1 MAIDRITVR
10 GARQHNLKDISVE
23 IPRDRLT
30 VITGLSGSG
39 KSSLAFDTIYA
50 EGQRRY
56 VESLSA
62 YARQFLD
69 QLERPDVD
77 SVDGLS
83 PAISIEQKTVSR
95 SPRST
100 VGTVTEVYDYLRLLF
115 SSVGQPHCH
124 ICGAAITRQS
134 VEQIVHSVL
143 ALPEGERVMILAP
156 IVRGRKGEFRKEL
169 EKLAKDGF
177 LRARV
182 DNDLLSLDEEI
193 KLDKRRNH
201 TIEAVVDRLL
211 IKPGIS
217 ERLTE
222 SIRTALKLTNGAV
235 LVSVVDGEEK
245 MYSERMA
252 CVNCGINV
260 APLEPRSFSFNS
272 AYGAC
277 KRCHGLGTV
286 LEVDPAKLIAD
297 PHERADKQLF
307 MGAADKQ
314 GAAYLRS
321 ALVAVAEH
329 FGASAAVPF
338 SALPKNAREAFFHGL
353 EGQITFRQ
361 GLYTYQS
368 DWKGAVRHLR
378 ERMNDAPSEKV
389 REALEELVSPVECPD
404 CHGRRLQP
412 ESLAVRVGG
421 LGITQ
426 YTAIPIEE
434 AVAVFDKLT
443 LNEREQQIAGL
454 VLREIRNRMRF
465 LESVGLGYI
474 TLDRPSATLSGGEG
488 QRIRLATQI
497 GSQLRGVLYVLD
509 EPSIGLHPRDNQRLI
524 ETLCA
529 LRDLGNTVLV
539 VEHDEETIRRA
550 DYVVDIGPAAGVHG
564 GEIVAVGTPEEVA
577 CNPNSVTGLYIC
589 GARKI
594 DLPAARRAPNGH
606 SVTVRGAREHNLK
619 DIDVTFPLGL
629 LTVVTGVSGSG
640 KSTLIDDILYRAL
653 ARHLYG
659 SLNEPG
665 AYESIEGLDNVDKVI
680 EIDQSPIGRTPRSNP
695 ATYTGLF
702 TPLRELY
709 AMLPESRERG
719 YKPGRFSF
727 NVKGGRC
734 EACEGDGMKRIEM
747 NFLPDVYV
755 LCDVCRGARYNR
767 ETLSVKYKGKSIAE
781 LLDTTVEEAL
791 PILENIPQI
800 KQKIQT
806 LLDVGLGYIKLG
818 QSSTTLSGGEAQRIK
833 LAKELSK
840 RATGRTIYIL
850 DEPTTGLHFADVH
863 KLLDVLQRLVTLGNT
878 VLVIEHNLDVI
889 KSADFVIDL
898 GPEGGAG
905 GGRVVASGTP
915 EEVAR
920 VKKSHTGQALK
931 PLLNGH
937 AANGNGH
944 KSPRNG
950 KTATTA
956 RAGKKSAA

>member
-115 SSVGQPHCH
+115 SSVGQPHCQL
-124 ICGAAITRQS
+124 CGSPITRQS
-134 VEQIVHSVL
+134 VEQIVQSVL
-143 ALPEGERVMILAP
+143 SLPEGERVMVLAP
-156 IVRGRKGEFRKEL
+156 VVRGRKGEFKKEL

-177 LRARV
+177 LRARIDGELV
-182 DNDLLSLDEEI
+182 SLDEEI

-211 IKPGIS
+211 IKQGIG

-222 SIRTALKLTNGAV
+222 SVRTALKLTGGAV
-235 LVSVVDGEEK
+235 LISVVDGDEK
-245 MYSERMA
+245 LYSERMA

-260 APLEPRSFSFNS
+260 PPLEPRSFSFNS

-286 LEVDPAKLIAD
+286 LEIDPALLIPDAN
-297 PHERADKQLF
+297 ERADKLVF

-314 GAAYLRS
+314 GAAYLKS
-321 ALVAVAEH
+321 ALAAVAEH
-329 FGASAAVPF
+329 LGTPLAVAF
-338 SALPKNAREAFFHGL
+338 ADLPRGVRDAFFHGV
-353 EGQITFRQ
+353 EGQIKFRQ
-361 GLYTYQS
+361 GLYSYQS
-368 DWKGAVRHLR
+368 DWKGAIRHLR
-378 ERMNDAPSEKV
+378 DRMNNAPSEKV
-389 REALEELVSPVECPD
+389 RASLEELVSPVTCPECE
-404 CHGRRLQP
+404 GKRLQP
-412 ESLAVRVGG
+412 ESLAVRIGG
-421 LGITQ
+421 LGIAD
-426 YTAIPIEE
+426 YTALPIESAIE
-434 AVAVFDKLT
+434 VFDRLR
-443 LNEREQQIAGL
+443 LSEREEQIAGL
-454 VLREIRNRMRF
+454 VLREVRNRLRF
-465 LESVGLGYI
+465 LATVGLGYI

-509 EPSIGLHPRDNQRLI
+509 EPSIGLHPRDNQRLLD
-524 ETLCA
+524 TLVA

-550 DYVVDIGPAAGVHG
+550 DFVVDLGPAAGAHG
-564 GEIVAVGTPEEVA
+564 GEVVAVGTPDEVA
-577 CNPNSVTGLYIC
+577 CNPASVTGQYIC
-589 GARKI
+589 GRRAI
-594 DLPAARRAPNGH
+594 ELPGGRRAPNGH
-606 SVTVRGAREHNLK
+606 WITVRGAREHNLK
-619 DIDVTFPLGL
+619 NIDVRFPLAT

-665 AYESIEGLDNVDKVI
+665 EYEAIEGLEHLDKVI

-702 TPLRELY
+702 TPIRELY

-727 NVKGGRC
+727 NVRGGRC
-734 EACEGDGMKRIEM
+734 EACEGDGLKRIEM

-767 ETLSVKYKGKSIAE
+767 ETLSVKYKGKSIAD
-781 LLDTTVEEAL
+781 LLDATIEEAMPL
-791 PILENIPQI
+791 LENIPQI
-800 KQKIQT
+800 KQKLQT

-818 QSSTTLSGGEAQRIK
+818 QSATTLSGGEAQRIK
-833 LAKELSK
+833 LARELSK
-840 RATGRTIYIL
+840 RATGRTVYIL

-863 KLLDVLQRLVTLGNT
+863 KLLDVLQRLVSLGNT
-878 VLVIEHNLDVI
+878 VIVIEHNLDVI
-889 KSADFVIDL
+889 KSADHIIDL
-898 GPEGGAG
+898 GPEGGDA
-905 GGRVVASGTP
+905 GGRVVACGTP

-920 VKKSHTGQALK
+920 VRKSHTGQALK
-931 PLLNGH
+931 PILNGH
-937 AANGNGH
+937 AAGGNGH
-944 KSPRNG
+944 APAPNG
-950 KTATTA
+950 RGGAAGA
-956 RAGKKSAA
+956 RKKGV

>member
-10 GARQHNLKDISVE
+10 GARQHNLKDINVE
-23 IPRDRLT
+23 IPRNRLT

-69 QLERPDVD
+69 QLEKPDVD

-83 PAISIEQKTVSR
+83 PAISIEQKTTSR

-100 VGTVTEVYDYLRLLF
+100 VGTVTEIYDYLRLLF
-115 SSVGQPHCH
+115 SSIGQPHCH
-124 ICGAAITRQS
+124 ICNVPITRQS
-134 VEQIVHSVL
+134 VEQIVQSVL
-143 ALPEGERVMILAP
+143 SLPEGERVMILAP
-156 IVRGRKGEFRKEL
+156 VVRGRKGEFKKEL

-182 DNDLLSLDEEI
+182 DGELLSLDEEI
-193 KLDKRRNH
+193 RLDKRRNH

-211 IKPGIS
+211 IKPGIN
-217 ERLTE
+217 ERLGE
-222 SIRTALKLTNGAV
+222 SVRTALKLTNGAV

-245 MYSERMA
+245 LYSERMA

-260 APLEPRSFSFNS
+260 PPLEPRSFSFNS

-286 LEVDPAKLIAD
+286 LEVDPAKLISDAT
-297 PHERADKQLF
+297 EAADKLAF

-314 GAAYLRS
+314 GSAYLRS
-321 ALVAVAEH
+321 AL
-329 FGASAAVPF
+329 AAVVKHFNLSTSLPF
-338 SALPKNAREAFFHGL
+338 AELPLQAREAFFHGIDEPL
-353 EGQITFRQ
+353 TFRQ
-361 GLYTYQS
+361 GAYVYQS
-368 DWKGAVRHLR
+368 DWKGAIRWLR
-378 ERMNDAPSEKV
+378 ERLHEAPSEKV
-389 REALEELVSPVECPD
+389 RLAIEELVSPVTCPD
-404 CHGRRLQP
+404 CKGRRLQP
-412 ESLAVRVGG
+412 ESLSVRIGDR
-421 LGITQ
+421 GIAD
-426 YTAIPIEE
+426 YTALPVDDAI
-434 AVAVFDKLT
+434 AAFDRVK
-443 LNEREQQIAGL
+443 LNEREEQIAGL
-454 VLREIRNRMRF
+454 VLREIKARLRF
-465 LESVGLGYI
+465 LETVGLGYL

-509 EPSIGLHPRDNQRLI
+509 EPSIGLHPRDNQRLL

-550 DYVVDIGPAAGVHG
+550 DYVVDLGPGAGAHG
-564 GEIVAVGTPEEVA
+564 GEMVASGTPEDVA
-577 CNPNSVTGLYIC
+577 CNPDSITGLYIC
-589 GARKI
+589 GAREI
-594 DLPAARRAPNGH
+594 AVPAERRQPNGKAIKI
-606 SVTVRGAREHNLK
+606 TGAREHNLK
-619 DIDVTFPLGL
+619 EIDVSFPLGL

-640 KSTLIDDILYRAL
+640 KSTLVDDILYRAL
-653 ARHLYG
+653 ARYLYG
-659 SLNEPG
+659 SLTEPG
-665 AYESIEGLDNVDKVI
+665 AYASIEGLEHVDKVI

-702 TPLRELY
+702 TPIRELY

-767 ETLSVKYKGKSIAE
+767 ETMSVKYKGKSIAE
-781 LLDTTVEEAL
+781 LLDTTIEEAL
-791 PILENIPQI
+791 PLLENIPQI
-800 KQKIQT
+800 KQKLQT

-818 QSSTTLSGGEAQRIK
+818 QSATTLSGGEAQRIK

-863 KLLDVLQRLVTLGNT
+863 KLLDVLQRLVSLGNT

-889 KSADFVIDL
+889 KSADYIIDL

-905 GGRVVASGTP
+905 GGRLVAAGTP
-915 EEVAR
+915 EEIAR
-920 VKKSHTGQALK
+920 ARRSHTGQALR

-937 AANGNGH
+937 AGRNGNG
-944 KSPRNG
+944 S
-950 KTATTA
+950 ATRRERPKRIT
-956 RAGKKSAA
+956 

>member
-10 GARQHNLKDISVE
+10 GARQHNLKDINVE

-100 VGTVTEVYDYLRLLF
+100 IGTVTEVYDYLRLLF

-156 IVRGRKGEFRKEL
+156 IVRGRKGEFKKEL

-182 DNDLLSLDEEI
+182 DGELLSLDEEI

-211 IKPGIS
+211 IKPGIN

-222 SIRTALKLTNGAV
+222 SVRTALKLTNGAV

-252 CVNCGINV
+252 CVNCGINIP
-260 APLEPRSFSFNS
+260 PLEPRSFSFNS

-286 LEVDPAKLIAD
+286 LEVDPAKLV
-297 PHERADKQLF
+297 PEPNEQADKLIF
-307 MGAADKQ
+307 LGAADKQ
-314 GAAYLRS
+314 GSAYLRS
-321 ALVAVAEH
+321 ALVAVAAH
-329 FGASAAVPF
+329 FGASASVPF
-338 SALPKNAREAFFHGL
+338 SQLPKAAREAFFHGL
-353 EGQITFRQ
+353 EGQLTFRQ

-368 DWKGAVRHLR
+368 DWKGAIRHLR

-389 REALEELVSPVECPD
+389 REALEELVSPVECPA
-404 CHGRRLQP
+404 CHGQRLQP

-426 YTAIPIEE
+426 YTALPIEE

-443 LNEREQQIAGL
+443 LNERENQIAGL

-589 GARKI
+589 GKRKI
-594 DLPAARRAPNGH
+594 ALPEARRSPNGH

-659 SLNEPG
+659 SLGEPG

-734 EACEGDGMKRIEM
+734 EACEGDGLKRIEM
-747 NFLPDVYV
+747 NFLP
-755 LCDVCRGARYNR
+755 
-767 ETLSVKYKGKSIAE
+767 
-781 LLDTTVEEAL
+781 
-791 PILENIPQI
+791 
-800 KQKIQT
+800 
-806 LLDVGLGYIKLG
+806 
-818 QSSTTLSGGEAQRIK
+818 
-833 LAKELSK
+833 
-840 RATGRTIYIL
+840 
-850 DEPTTGLHFADVH
+850 
-863 KLLDVLQRLVTLGNT
+863 
-878 VLVIEHNLDVI
+878 
-889 KSADFVIDL
+889 
-898 GPEGGAG
+898 
-905 GGRVVASGTP
+905 
-915 EEVAR
+915 
-920 VKKSHTGQALK
+920 
-931 PLLNGH
+931 
-937 AANGNGH
+937 
-944 KSPRNG
+944 
-950 KTATTA
+950 
-956 RAGKKSAA
+956 